1 MGWGKRFK
9 KFVGKAVNKVTG
21 GNAMLNKV
29 VGLGLAPVTG
39 GASLNTT
46 NQATRMQVAHET
58 RKEAAQAAAQEAAA
72 QKDASDRYKAS
83 ILGQRSQ
90 RLEDALSSQTD
101 YTGDEEQ
108 DPREL
113 TTRPEVSKKKKL
125 IGF

>member
-21 GNAMLNKV
+21 GNAMLNTV
-29 VGLGLAPVTG
+29 VGLGLAPVTS
-39 GASLNTT
+39 GASLNAT
-46 NQATRMQVAHET
+46 NHATRMQVAQET
-58 RKEAAQAAAQEAAA
+58 RKAAAQEAAA
-72 QKDASDRYKAS
+72 QKDAADRYKAS
-83 ILGQRSQ
+83 ILGQRTQ

-113 TTRPEVSKKKKL
+113 ITRPEVSKKKKL

>member
-1 MGWGKRFK
+1 MGWGKKFK

-29 VGLGLAPVTG
+29 IGLGLAPVTG

-58 RKEAAQAAAQEAAA
+58 KKAVAQEAAA

-101 YTGDEEQ
+101 FTGDEEQ
-108 DPREL
+108 DPRDL
-113 TTRPEVSKKKKL
+113 ITRPEVSKKKKL

>member
-1 MGWGKRFK
+1 MSWAKKFK

-29 VGLGLAPVTG
+29 VGIGLAPVTN
-39 GASLNTT
+39 GASLNVT

-58 RKEAAQAAAQEAAA
+58 RKEAARAAAQEAAA

-83 ILGQRSQ
+83 ILGQRAQ

-108 DPREL
+108 DPRDL
-113 TTRPEVSKKKKL
+113 ITRPEVSKKKKL